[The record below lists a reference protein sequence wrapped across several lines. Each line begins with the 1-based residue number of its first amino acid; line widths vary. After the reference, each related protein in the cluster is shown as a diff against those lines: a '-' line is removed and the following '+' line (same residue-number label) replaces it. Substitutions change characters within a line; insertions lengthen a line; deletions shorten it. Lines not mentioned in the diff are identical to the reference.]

1 MSSMSGANETDP
13 GARMSAQELAL
24 ESMSMVRS
32 IVDGVIARVPKSVRR
47 DALESAG
54 LVALTDAASTFDPE
68 RDGAFEVYATALIR
82 SALLDVVIASQT
94 QEIEARIPAE
104 PTVPAAAP
112 ALDPADTDERL
123 VSLREAVGEL
133 SERHRRVVGR
143 YFLDNEPVSGIAS
156 ELGVA
161 EAQVV
166 QLRTEALMLLRDAL
180 AASSDPK
187 AEPWER
193 ATARRAMYAA
203 LASRRCLVQAS
214 SMPDTRDLRLE
225 A

>member
-1 MSSMSGANETDP
+1 MASFSGPDEQGAN
-13 GARMSAQELAL
+13 ARMSAQELAL
-24 ESMSMVRS
+24 ESVSMVRS
-32 IVDGVIARVPKSVRR
+32 IVDGVAARVPKSVPR
-47 DALESAG
+47 DELHSAG
-54 LVALTDAASTFDPE
+54 LVALTEAARAFDPE

-82 SALLDVVIASQT
+82 SALLDVVIASQDR
-94 QEIEARIPAE
+94 EARDRLPVE
-104 PTVPAAAP
+104 PAAP
-112 ALDPADTDERL
+112 ATEPAVDERL
-123 VSLREAVGEL
+123 VSLRAAVGEL

-143 YFLDNEPVSGIAS
+143 YFLDNEPVAGIAS

-166 QLRTEALMLLRDAL
+166 QLRTEALMLLRDTL

-193 ATARRAMYAA
+193 DAARRAMYAA
-203 LASRRCLVQAS
+203 LASRRNLVQVS

>member
-1 MSSMSGANETDP
+1 
-13 GARMSAQELAL
+13 
-24 ESMSMVRS
+24 
-32 IVDGVIARVPKSVRR
+32 
-47 DALESAG
+47 
-54 LVALTDAASTFDPE
+54 
-68 RDGAFEVYATALIR
+68 
-82 SALLDVVIASQT
+82 VIASQARDA
-94 QEIEARIPAE
+94 EARIPAE
-104 PTVPAAAP
+104 PAAPVLPAA
-112 ALDPADTDERL
+112 DPAEVDDRL
-123 VSLREAVGEL
+123 VGLREAIGEL
-133 SERHRRVVGR
+133 SERHRRVVAR

-193 ATARRAMYAA
+193 DVARRAMYAA
-203 LASRRCLVQAS
+203 LASRRSLVYAS
-214 SMPDTRDLRLE
+214 TMPDTYDLRLE

>member
-1 MSSMSGANETDP
+1 MSSMSGANENDL

-47 DALESAG
+47 DSLESAG
-54 LVALTDAASTFDPE
+54 LVALTDAAGTFDPE

-82 SALLDVVIASQT
+82 SALLDVVIASQA
-94 QEIEARIPAE
+94 QRVEARIPAE
-104 PTVPAAAP
+104 PPVPAV
-112 ALDPADTDERL
+112 DPAETDDRL
-123 VSLREAVGEL
+123 VSLRAAVGEL

-166 QLRTEALMLLRDAL
+166 QLRTEALMLLRDSL

-193 ATARRAMYAA
+193 DAARRAMYAA

>member
-1 MSSMSGANETDP
+1 MSSLSGANENDP
-13 GARMSAQELAL
+13 GAQQSAQELAL
-24 ESMSMVRS
+24 ESLSMVRS
-32 IVDGVIARVPKSVRR
+32 IVDGVVARVPKSVQR
-47 DALESAG
+47 DDLESAG
-54 LVALTDAASTFDPE
+54 LVALTDAARTFDPE

-82 SALLDVVIASQT
+82 SALLDVVIATQE
-94 QEIEARIPAE
+94 QEIEDRIPVE
-104 PTVPAAAP
+104 PAAP
-112 ALDPADTDERL
+112 TTEPADTDERL
-123 VSLREAVGEL
+123 VSLRDAIGEL

-180 AASSDPK
+180 VAGSDRK

-193 ATARRAMYAA
+193 DAARRAMYAA
-203 LASRRCLVQAS
+203 LASRRSLVQAS

>member
-1 MSSMSGANETDP
+1 MSSMSGANENGP
-13 GARMSAQELAL
+13 GGRLSAQELAL

-54 LVALTDAASTFDPE
+54 LVALTDAAGTFDPE
-68 RDGAFEVYATALIR
+68 RDGVFEVYATALIR

-94 QEIEARIPAE
+94 QQLDARIPAE
-104 PTVPAAAP
+104 PAAP
-112 ALDPADTDERL
+112 AVDPADTDERL

-180 AASSDPK
+180 AASSDPQ

-193 ATARRAMYAA
+193 AAARRAMYAA

>member
-1 MSSMSGANETDP
+1 MSSMSGANENGPD
-13 GARMSAQELAL
+13 ARLSAQELAF
-24 ESMSMVRS
+24 ESVSMVRS
-32 IVDGVIARVPKSVRR
+32 IVDGVLARVPKSVQR
-47 DALESAG
+47 DELESAG
-54 LVALTDAASTFDPE
+54 LVALTDAARTFDPE

-82 SALLDVVIASQT
+82 SALLDVVIASQAR
-94 QEIEARIPAE
+94 EVEARIPVE
-104 PTVPAAAP
+104 PAVPTP
-112 ALDPADTDERL
+112 DPADTDERL
-123 VSLREAVGEL
+123 VSLRDAIGEL

-187 AEPWER
+187 SAPWER
-193 ATARRAMYAA
+193 DAARRAMYAA
-203 LASRRCLVQAS
+203 LASRRSLVYAS
-214 SMPDTRDLRLE
+214 AMPDTYDLRLE

>member
-1 MSSMSGANETDP
+1 MSSMSGAYENDP
-13 GARMSAQELAL
+13 GARLSAQELAL
-24 ESMSMVRS
+24 ESMSMVLS
-32 IVDGVIARVPKSVRR
+32 IVDGVIARVPKSVQR

-54 LVALTDAASTFDPE
+54 LVALTDAARTFDPE

-82 SALLDVVIASQT
+82 SALLDVVIACQA
-94 QEIEARIPAE
+94 QEAEARVAVETVE
-104 PTVPAAAP
+104 PV
-112 ALDPADTDERL
+112 DTDERL
-123 VSLREAVGEL
+123 ASLREAIGEL

-180 AASSDPK
+180 AASSDQQ

-193 ATARRAMYAA
+193 DAARRAMYAA
-203 LASRRCLVQAS
+203 LASRRSLVHAS
-214 SMPDTRDLRLE
+214 SMPDTCDLRLE

>member
-1 MSSMSGANETDP
+1 MSSMSGAYENDP

-24 ESMSMVRS
+24 ESMSLVLS
-32 IVDGVIARVPKSVRR
+32 SVNGVIARVPKSVQR

-54 LVALTDAASTFDPE
+54 LVALTDAARTFDPE

-82 SALLDVVIASQT
+82 SALLDVVIASQA
-94 QEIEARIPAE
+94 QEAEAR
-104 PTVPAAAP
+104 VPVEAVAP
-112 ALDPADTDERL
+112 AVEPLEVDERL
-123 VSLREAVGEL
+123 VGLREAIGEL

-180 AASSDPK
+180 AASSDLR
-187 AEPWER
+187 AEPRER
-193 ATARRAMYAA
+193 DAARRAMYAA
-203 LASRRCLVQAS
+203 LASRRSLVHAS
-214 SMPDTRDLRLE
+214 SMPDTCDLRLE

>member
-1 MSSMSGANETDP
+1 MSSMSGANVNDP
-13 GARMSAQELAL
+13 GAGLSAQELAL

-54 LVALTDAASTFDPE
+54 LVALTDAARTFDAE

-82 SALLDVVIASQT
+82 SALLDVVIASQAQEAET
-94 QEIEARIPAE
+94 QARIPAE
-104 PTVPAAAP
+104 PNVPAV
-112 ALDPADTDERL
+112 DPADTDERL
-123 VSLREAVGEL
+123 VSLRDAIGEL
-133 SERHRRVVGR
+133 SARHRRVVGR

-193 ATARRAMYAA
+193 DAARRAMYAA
-203 LASRRCLVQAS
+203 LASRRSLVLAS

>member
-1 MSSMSGANETDP
+1 MSSMSGANENGP
-13 GARMSAQELAL
+13 GARQSAQELAL

-54 LVALTDAASTFDPE
+54 LVALTDAAGTFDPD

-82 SALLDVVIASQT
+82 SALLDVVIASQAQT
-94 QEIEARIPAE
+94 QARIPAE
-104 PTVPAAAP
+104 PSVPAV
-112 ALDPADTDERL
+112 DPADTDERL
-123 VSLREAVGEL
+123 VGLRDAIGEL
-133 SERHRRVVGR
+133 SARHRRVVGR

-193 ATARRAMYAA
+193 DAARRAMYAA
-203 LASRRCLVQAS
+203 LASRRSLVLAS